1 MSASQ
6 PDADAQPDPRHTGRS
21 IPDVFREAFDHDYSA
36 LESSARVGDEFNQ
49 ITDRFA
55 FGEMWPA
62 SELDDR
68 RKILVSVACV
78 AASGGD
84 ELSALLRAGLHLGVA
99 AKELQEVFHQI
110 APYVGISRT
119 RHGLQEL
126 DKLVDAPIGI
136 QSTVTEDDRLAKGIA
151 AQKAMFGD
159 GIDAMRENAPE
170 DEGFIQD
177 ALSAYSNDAF
187 VEYFVEQSLL
197 QPIAQLD
204 AAKLGIANVTI
215 EPGCRNNWHIHHA
228 RRGGGQILMC
238 TAGEGWYQEEGK
250 PAVSM
255 TEGSTVVIPPNVK
268 HWHGAKADSWFSHIA
283 ISVPG
288 EETSNEWLE
297 PVSDEEYQS
306 LTS

>member
-78 AASGGD
+78 AASGG
-84 ELSALLRAGLHLGVA
+84 
-99 AKELQEVFHQI
+99 EVFHQI

-126 DKLVDAPIGI
+126 DKLVRSHRHPID
-136 QSTVTEDDRLAKGIA
+136 SDRGRSPG
-151 AQKAMFGD
+151 Q
-159 GIDAMRENAPE
+159 RNCRPESNVWRRNRCNA
-170 DEGFIQD
+170 
-177 ALSAYSNDAF
+177 
-187 VEYFVEQSLL
+187 
-197 QPIAQLD
+197 
-204 AAKLGIANVTI
+204 
-215 EPGCRNNWHIHHA
+215 
-228 RRGGGQILMC
+228 
-238 TAGEGWYQEEGK
+238 
-250 PAVSM
+250 
-255 TEGSTVVIPPNVK
+255 
-268 HWHGAKADSWFSHIA
+268 
-283 ISVPG
+283 
-288 EETSNEWLE
+288 
-297 PVSDEEYQS
+297 
-306 LTS
+306 

>member
-36 LESSARVGDEFNQ
+36 LESSERVGDEFNQ
-49 ITDRFA
+49 IADRFA

-62 SELDDR
+62 SELDDC
-68 RKILVSVACV
+68 RKILVSVACVACV

-84 ELSALLRAGLHLGVA
+84 ELSALLRSGLHLGVA

-110 APYVGISRT
+110 APYVGISRA

-136 QSTVTEDDRLAKGIA
+136 QSTVTEDDHLAKGIA

-177 ALSAYSNDAF
+177 ALSAYSNDALSNTSSDSHSCNPLP
-187 VEYFVEQSLL
+187 SLM
-197 QPIAQLD
+197 
-204 AAKLGIANVTI
+204 
-215 EPGCRNNWHIHHA
+215 R
-228 RRGGGQILMC
+228 
-238 TAGEGWYQEEGK
+238 
-250 PAVSM
+250 
-255 TEGSTVVIPPNVK
+255 
-268 HWHGAKADSWFSHIA
+268 
-283 ISVPG
+283 
-288 EETSNEWLE
+288 
-297 PVSDEEYQS
+297 
-306 LTS
+306 

>member
-6 PDADAQPDPRHTGRS
+6 PDPQPDPRHTGRS

-36 LESSARVGDEFNQ
+36 LESSERVGDEFNQ

-62 SELDDR
+62 SERDDR

-84 ELSALLRAGLHLGVA
+84 ELSALLRSGLHLGVA

-110 APYVGISRT
+110 APYVGISRA

-177 ALSAYSNDAF
+177 ALSAYCFGDTYTRKALSLADRELLTWVAIISFGGCDPQARAHVSGNLAVGNDRAILLGALAVCVPWIGFPRSLNALAAINSQTKNDAA
-187 VEYFVEQSLL
+187 ENDDKES
-197 QPIAQLD
+197 
-204 AAKLGIANVTI
+204 
-215 EPGCRNNWHIHHA
+215 
-228 RRGGGQILMC
+228 
-238 TAGEGWYQEEGK
+238 
-250 PAVSM
+250 
-255 TEGSTVVIPPNVK
+255 
-268 HWHGAKADSWFSHIA
+268 
-283 ISVPG
+283 
-288 EETSNEWLE
+288 
-297 PVSDEEYQS
+297 
-306 LTS
+306 

>member
-21 IPDVFREAFDHDYSA
+21 IPDVFREAVDHDYSA

-126 DKLVDAPIGI
+126 DKLVRSHRHPID
-136 QSTVTEDDRLAKGIA
+136 SDRGRSPG
-151 AQKAMFGD
+151 Q
-159 GIDAMRENAPE
+159 RNCRPESNVWRRNRCNA
-170 DEGFIQD
+170 
-177 ALSAYSNDAF
+177 
-187 VEYFVEQSLL
+187 
-197 QPIAQLD
+197 
-204 AAKLGIANVTI
+204 
-215 EPGCRNNWHIHHA
+215 
-228 RRGGGQILMC
+228 
-238 TAGEGWYQEEGK
+238 
-250 PAVSM
+250 
-255 TEGSTVVIPPNVK
+255 
-268 HWHGAKADSWFSHIA
+268 
-283 ISVPG
+283 
-288 EETSNEWLE
+288 
-297 PVSDEEYQS
+297 
-306 LTS
+306 